1 MSITISSVTLP
12 FAEIPSFSFG
22 SGKKALVMFPGIFTK
37 SLMTLS
43 EAVKLAFDDFTED
56 YTFYVFERQVP
67 LNENCTIEQTAALT
81 ADALDALGVGKA
93 CVYGVSTGGMIA
105 QCLAAQRG
113 DLVQK
118 LALISTAPY
127 IEEEPGKAMGEIG
140 ELFKNGEIET
150 AGRMFARL
158 VYSRDF
164 YEKYEKAI
172 IDTVC
177 GATEQELQRFIRLT
191 GAVVRFDGRSALE
204 NIKCPSVVVGGAQ
217 DRIFS
222 KQLLKDTARTLG
234 CPLMIYDGYGHAV
247 YDELPQ
253 VKKDVFAFFS
263 E

>member
-1 MSITISSVTLP
+1 MCVSISSVKLTS
-12 FAEIPSFSFG
+12 AEMPYFSFG
-22 SGKKALVMFPGIFTK
+22 SGENALVMLPGVFTK
-37 SLMTLS
+37 NLMTLS
-43 EAVKLAFDDFTED
+43 EAVKLAFSEFTKD

-67 LNENCTIEQTAALT
+67 LSENCTIEQTAELT
-81 ADALDALGVGKA
+81 ADALDALGVENA

-105 QCLAAQRG
+105 QSLAAQRG

-127 IEEEPGKAMGEIG
+127 IEQDAAKAMGEIG
-140 ELFKNGEIET
+140 ELFKKGENET
-150 AGRMFARL
+150 AAGMFGRL

-172 IDTVC
+172 IDAVC
-177 GATEQELQRFIRLT
+177 GATDQEMQRFIRLT
-191 GAVVRFDGRSALE
+191 GAILRFDGRSALE
-204 NIKCPSVVVGGAQ
+204 KIKCPSVVVGGAQ
-217 DRIFS
+217 DMIFS
-222 KQLLKDTARTLG
+222 QQIIKDTARIIG
-234 CPLMIYDGYGHAV
+234 CPVMIYDGYGHAV

>member
-12 FAEIPSFSFG
+12 FAEIPYFSFG
-22 SGKKALVMFPGIFTK
+22 SGKKALVMLPGIFTK

-127 IEEEPGKAMGEIG
+127 IEEA
-140 ELFKNGEIET
+140 
-150 AGRMFARL
+150 
-158 VYSRDF
+158 
-164 YEKYEKAI
+164 
-172 IDTVC
+172 
-177 GATEQELQRFIRLT
+177 QRN
-191 GAVVRFDGRSALE
+191 RSCKDL
-204 NIKCPSVVVGGAQ
+204 SV
-217 DRIFS
+217 
-222 KQLLKDTARTLG
+222 
-234 CPLMIYDGYGHAV
+234 
-247 YDELPQ
+247 
-253 VKKDVFAFFS
+253 
-263 E
+263 